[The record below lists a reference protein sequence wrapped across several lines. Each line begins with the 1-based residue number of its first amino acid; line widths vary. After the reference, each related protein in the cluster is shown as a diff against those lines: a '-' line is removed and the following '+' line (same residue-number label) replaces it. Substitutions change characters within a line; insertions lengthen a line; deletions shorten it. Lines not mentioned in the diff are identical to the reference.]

1 MGSIGKI
8 LAAALWM
15 GLAAQASAQAAGH
28 RLQAAPPIK
37 VGAVSALSGPA
48 AFPEAAQAARAYFD
62 AVNAAGGVR
71 GRRIEF
77 ISLDEGA
84 QPDTAARAA
93 ERLLADPE
101 VVALVGSSAGMLDCP
116 VNRDRYASAGI
127 VALHGASAAVECFTS
142 SHIVPMNNGPYT
154 GLASAVLFARTQLHS
169 ARPCVAAFGPPS
181 MMAGYRQ
188 SLDRLTAR
196 TGRPSPMLREVA
208 EEVDPSPVLRD
219 LAAHACDT
227 IIFTG
232 YGPAVLQWMSA
243 AKSVG
248 VAGVNWVFLTPA
260 YTSALARALSDV
272 SDPVYVMAEFE
283 PWSSSSLPLTDWKR
297 VMLRARL
304 PVSSLSQGGYLAA
317 QHFVKVLRTL
327 NGPITRDAVTRALR
341 AMPPVDHPMI
351 GMPLSMGAASQHN
364 PNRTAMPMKLT
375 GGAWRIAGMQWIE
388 VPRLVDEP

>member
-169 ARPCVAAFGPPS
+169 ARPCVVALNLPG
-181 MMAGYRQ
+181 MMPGFRQ
-188 SLDRLTAR
+188 ALDRLAAR
-196 TGRPSPMLREVA
+196 TGRPSPMMRDVGMG
-208 EEVDPSPVLRD
+208 VDPSPVLREMVS
-219 LAAHACDT
+219 HACDT
-227 IIFTG
+227 IIYTG
-232 YGPAVLQWMSA
+232 HEPAVLQWMAA
-243 AKSVG
+243 AKSLG
-248 VAGVNWVFLTPA
+248 VSRVNWVFLTPA
-260 YTSALARALSDV
+260 YTAAVARALANV
-272 SDPVYVMAEFE
+272 PDPVYAMAEFE
-283 PWSSSSLPLTDWKR
+283 PWSSSSLPLMDWKQ
-297 VMLRARL
+297 VMLRAGL

-317 QHFVKVLRTL
+317 QHFVKVLRTI

-341 AMPPVDHPMI
+341 AMPAVNHPMI
-351 GMPLSMGAASQHN
+351 GMPLSIGAASQHN

-375 GGAWRIAGMQWIE
+375 GGAWRIAGIQWIE
-388 VPRLVDEP
+388 VPSLVDEP